1 MSWRQWAEQLRQSPK
16 AAVSALL
23 RGSADISPFA
33 RVEAH
38 EFLLAV
44 LPRSCRLVNQP
55 LFGEPA
61 SSREDGECADLP
73 ALLDIGLHDWLLEQ
87 RQSAPPPARRLSAYA
102 AQVCEALQ
110 WPLYFQLPTTL
121 AALRQH
127 GGAWRSWCAS
137 LTISAFRD
145 PEYDYWQVLAA
156 QPSDDHLQFFW
167 RSCVLDAGRSRSLRY
182 LNLGLLALARLPLRE
197 DDALRNLRLQ
207 VQVLLDRYQQR
218 QHWGVP
224 ALEAL
229 GEQLGEVL
237 ARNADLSPGQTLAF
251 LRATLGGLG
260 DHKVNSLLSLLGLQ
274 KTEVRGGGRAEYQ
287 LMPPGSAQETK
298 HVVQVVRRAS
308 HLGQAWQAISPLLV
322 AHEAYVH
329 STGRAYDFVRAL
341 DECARAL
348 CKHFSLT
355 DPDIR
360 AQLFEWIQL
369 ALRLDAANPR
379 LWMLWELALRQAGQP
394 QRAQWVL
401 WEMTCRFPEQLPCR
415 VELARLLANSADADA
430 LAQAHRLLQQ
440 ILALEPDNI
449 HAHSTLAQ
457 LAIRHQDWPLALQ
470 HAQHGLR
477 VKPDHEPSA
486 VLLATAYARRKAAGD
501 LDAAI
506 EHLQRFVRRYP
517 GNPKAEGYLGD
528 LLRRQARG
536 GEGPLTEEAP
546 LTAPSTAAETDP
558 LWLAFAHSMQA
569 APAPAASSEAGRL
582 PVLAQALRQAAA
594 AAAWATPLLT
604 RYDAASQRQ
613 LPLETALWRYL
624 HALANQADA
633 AILASEQQA
642 VQQQLALE
650 KNTQHANDTW
660 PLYLAQH
667 WAELCSGGNAALAAG
682 QVFLTELLDRYR
694 PLPAPLLQ
702 D

>member
-207 VQVLLDRYQQR
+207 VQALLDRYQQR

-237 ARNADLSPGQTLAF
+237 ARNADLSPGQTQAF

-260 DHKVNSLLSLLGLQ
+260 DHKLNSLLGLLGLQ

-287 LMPPGSAQETK
+287 LMPPGLATETDQA
-298 HVVQVVRRAS
+298 VYAVRRAS
-308 HLGQAWQAISPLLV
+308 FIAQAWKAISPLLK
-322 AHEAYVH
+322 AHEGYVQQTGDAY
-329 STGRAYDFVRAL
+329 YFVRNL
-341 DECARAL
+341 DRCARAL
-348 CKHFSLT
+348 CERFTLT

-369 ALRLDAANPR
+369 ALRLDAADPR
-379 LWMLWELALRQAGQP
+379 RWMLWELALRQAGQP

-401 WEMTCRFPEQLPCR
+401 WEMTRRFPDDVACR
-415 VELARLLANSADADA
+415 LELARLLADSADPDA

-440 ILALEPDNI
+440 ILALEPDDV

-457 LAIRHQDWPLALQ
+457 LAIRRQDWPLALQ

-477 VKPDHEPSA
+477 VAPENGHCA
-486 VLLATAYARRKAAGD
+486 LLLATAYARRNAAGD

-506 EHLQRFVRRYP
+506 DYLLRFVRRYP
-517 GNPKAEGYLGD
+517 GNPTAETYLGK

-536 GEGPLTEEAP
+536 GEAPLTEEAS
-546 LTAPSTAAETDP
+546 LTVQSTAAETDP

-569 APAPAASSEAGRL
+569 APAPAASNEAGRL

-594 AAAWATPLLT
+594 AAAWATPLLM

-667 WAELCSGGNAALAAG
+667 WAELCGGGDAALAAG
-682 QVFLTELLDRYR
+682 QAFLTELLDRYR